1 MKAKHLMA
9 LLGAALMAA
18 ALTACARESGEVPS
32 APQAPASATNAG
44 ESADGAAPARSNR
57 GRVAARKERG
67 TLWRPN
73 DGTDFAYRYGVG
85 DSQVKQRRHY
95 GN

>member
-32 APQAPASATNAG
+32 APQAPASATDAG
-44 ESADGAAPARSNR
+44 ESADGAVVIPMEP
-57 GRVAARKERG
+57 GRESLNAAVAASILMYEVSR
-67 TLWRPN
+67 
-73 DGTDFAYRYGVG
+73 
-85 DSQVKQRRHY
+85 QRRKTAVRKM
-95 GN
+95 